1 MWDKIFI
8 GSLVAFV
15 IGIAIFLLADYVVQY
30 PSQVVLFLGRWF
42 YSWALVAIGGL
53 VTGVAGIALILT
65 TDTRANT

>member
-15 IGIAIFLLADYVVQY
+15 IGIAIFLLADYVVQH
-30 PSQVVLFLGRWF
+30 PSQVVLFLGG
-42 YSWALVAIGGL
+42 ALVAIGGL

>member
-15 IGIAIFLLADYVVQY
+15 IGITIFLLADYVVQY
-30 PSQVVLFLGRWF
+30 PSQVVLFLGG
-42 YSWALVAIGGL
+42 ALVAIGGL

-65 TDTRANT
+65 TDTRAST

>member
-15 IGIAIFLLADYVVQY
+15 IGITIFLLADYVVQY
-30 PSQVVLFLGRWF
+30 PSQVVLFLDG
-42 YSWALVAIGGL
+42 ALVAIGGL